1 MTVDAIAKKLGISI
15 TEALNVAKNLVEV
28 GGFIDMSETEYEAM
42 HPRFTSVN
50 MYRRMCERE
59 NIKFQRNVTVDNIG
73 ITLEKFY
80 EEKQL
85 GIETLT
91 EIVGMPKIEPD
102 EKWAVSVCK
111 LQKGKD
117 KWRLVKLKENSEVKH
132 ECLEEK
138 VIALKIKDFKIED
151 NNHWSFLVED
161 HLNRAVEI

>member
-1 MTVDAIAKKLGISI
+1 METCNHQPVYFAAVNININERTIGSVDVWRCGVCKK
-15 TEALNVAKNLVEV
+15 
-28 GGFIDMSETEYEAM
+28 
-42 HPRFTSVN
+42 
-50 MYRRMCERE
+50 
-59 NIKFQRNVTVDNIG
+59 KFC
-73 ITLEKFY
+73 

-91 EIVGMPKIEPD
+91 EIVGMPKIESD
-102 EKWAVSVCK
+102 EKWAVSICN

-138 VIALKIKDFKIED
+138 IIALKIKDYKIED
-151 NNHWSFLVED
+151 DNHWSFLVED